1 METNVFKTTPFKHQL
16 KAFELGYNQKVYA
29 YFMEM
34 GTGKT
39 KVAIDNA
46 NYLFEK
52 KLITDVI
59 VLAPNSVYTNW
70 VREIEAHSK
79 NKPDI
84 FIWKTHNLKKLEKYK
99 YDKFFFLLMNIESLS
114 RDKGVKFLK
123 QQLAKRGRQTMLIVD
138 ESTTIK
144 NKGAKRTR
152 QLCQIGGMAKYR
164 RILTGSPVTKN
175 PLDLYTQCEFLS
187 KDCLGFNS
195 FYTFRNRYAVLREIH
210 LGTHSTKIPVKFI
223 NIPEL
228 EQRLKLFSFRCT
240 KQDCLDLPPKL
251 HLIREIQMTDE
262 QKKIYNKLKKEARAI
277 IEDEEVSYTNKL
289 TEIIKLHQVTCGF
302 TKTDSGEVI
311 SFKTNPKLEELKSI
325 LEETSGKSI
334 IWANY
339 VYNIKE
345 IIEMLEE
352 TYGKESVVSIYGAI
366 SVDARKEAVERFQTD
381 DRCKFLVGN
390 PSVGGYGLTLT
401 ASRNVIYFS
410 NSYNLEHRDQSEDRA
425 HRIGQT
431 AKVTYID
438 LLVPD
443 TIDQLVL
450 DSLNNKR
457 DLSKEI
463 LGDNIKR
470 YFD

>member
-1 METNVFKTTPFKHQL
+1 
-16 KAFELGYNQKVYA
+16 
-29 YFMEM
+29 
-34 GTGKT
+34 
-39 KVAIDNA
+39 
-46 NYLFEK
+46 
-52 KLITDVI
+52 
-59 VLAPNSVYTNW
+59 
-70 VREIEAHSK
+70 
-79 NKPDI
+79 
-84 FIWKTHNLKKLEKYK
+84 
-99 YDKFFFLLMNIESLS
+99 
-114 RDKGVKFLK
+114 
-123 QQLAKRGRQTMLIVD
+123 
-138 ESTTIK
+138 
-144 NKGAKRTR
+144 
-152 QLCQIGGMAKYR
+152 
-164 RILTGSPVTKN
+164 
-175 PLDLYTQCEFLS
+175 
-187 KDCLGFNS
+187 
-195 FYTFRNRYAVLREIH
+195 
-210 LGTHSTKIPVKFI
+210 
-223 NIPEL
+223 
-228 EQRLKLFSFRCT
+228 
-240 KQDCLDLPPKL
+240 
-251 HLIREIQMTDE
+251 MTDE

-302 TKTDSGEVI
+302 TKTDSGEII

>member
-1 METNVFKTTPFKHQL
+1 
-16 KAFELGYNQKVYA
+16 
-29 YFMEM
+29 
-34 GTGKT
+34 
-39 KVAIDNA
+39 
-46 NYLFEK
+46 
-52 KLITDVI
+52 
-59 VLAPNSVYTNW
+59 
-70 VREIEAHSK
+70 
-79 NKPDI
+79 
-84 FIWKTHNLKKLEKYK
+84 
-99 YDKFFFLLMNIESLS
+99 
-114 RDKGVKFLK
+114 
-123 QQLAKRGRQTMLIVD
+123 
-138 ESTTIK
+138 
-144 NKGAKRTR
+144 
-152 QLCQIGGMAKYR
+152 MAKYR

-187 KDCLGFNS
+187 KECLGFNS
-195 FYTFRNRYAVLREIH
+195 FYTFRNRYAILREIN

-251 HLIREIQMTDE
+251 HLTREIQMTDE
-262 QKKIYNKLKKEARAI
+262 QKKVYEKLKKEARAI

-302 TKTDSGEVI
+302 SKTNSGEI
-311 SFKTNPKLEELKSI
+311 IPFKTNPKLEELKNI

-339 VYNIKE
+339 VYNIEQIVK
-345 IIEMLEE
+345 MLEE
-352 TYGKESVVSIYGAI
+352 TYGKESVVKIYGAI
-366 SVDARKEAVERFQTD
+366 SVEDRRQAVERFQSD
-381 DRCKFLVGN
+381 DQCKFLVGN

-438 LLVPD
+438 LLVPK
-443 TIDQLVL
+443 TIDELVVN
-450 DSLNNKR
+450 SLNSKR

>member
-1 METNVFKTTPFKHQL
+1 MYLKQHHLSINLKLLKQDTTKRCMPILWKWAQAKL
-16 KAFELGYNQKVYA
+16 KLPLIMQ
-29 YFMEM
+29 
-34 GTGKT
+34 
-39 KVAIDNA
+39 II
-46 NYLFEK
+46 YLKK

-339 VYNIKE
+339 VYNIKQ